1 MEGRVY
7 AFLAVGKG
15 QTEKGDAARYV
26 RIGRCQP
33 ESVWQ
38 RLHHGPSSAEEVLM
52 NVPVPDV
59 KEAVSKL
66 VEILR
71 GNAFYGPERHKLGG
85 WHDELLY
92 EKSAFGNYWFETVYS
107 VSQLIEIFRN
117 IGLELKPEVPAAAK
131 APTTGNV

>member
-1 MEGRVY
+1 MEGRLC

-15 QTEKGDAARYV
+15 LTEQGDTALYV

-38 RLHHGPSSAEEVLM
+38 RLHHGPSTPEQVLM
-52 NVPVPDV
+52 DVPVPDV

-66 VEILR
+66 IDILR
-71 GNAFYGPERHKLGG
+71 GNAFYGPEKHKLGG

-92 EKSAFGNYWFETVYS
+92 EKTAFGNYWFETVYS
-107 VSQLIEIFRN
+107 VYQLVEIFRN
-117 IGLELKPEVPAAAK
+117 IGLELKPEVPAVAM